1 MSPRQMLSFFDLAFL
16 YSTLPNFPPLVV
28 RYEKYFLY
36 FLERRRSL
44 MGMLKE
50 FKDFALRGN
59 VVDMAVGV
67 VIGAAFGKIV
77 SSLVSHVIMPP
88 LGYLLG
94 GIDFSNLFIPL
105 SDTPVSTLAEAKELG
120 VPVIAYGEFLNAVI
134 DFLIIAFV
142 LFIAIKQINH
152 FFPKA
157 PPKEIRKCPYCK
169 EAIADDA
176 TRCPHCTAQL

>member
-1 MSPRQMLSFFDLAFL
+1 
-16 YSTLPNFPPLVV
+16 
-28 RYEKYFLY
+28 
-36 FLERRRSL
+36 

-77 SSLVSHVIMPP
+77 SSLVSDIIMPP
-88 LGYLLG
+88 IGFVLG

-105 SDTPVSTLAEAKELG
+105 SKIPESTLAEAKEAG
-120 VPVIAYGEFLNAVI
+120 VPVIAYGSFINNVI
-134 DFLIIAFV
+134 DFLIVAFAIF
-142 LFIAIKQINH
+142 LCIKQINH

-157 PPKEIRKCPYCK
+157 PAKEPRKCPYCK
-169 EAIADDA
+169 EVIADDA
-176 TRCPHCTAQL
+176 TRCPHCTAELK

>member
-1 MSPRQMLSFFDLAFL
+1 
-16 YSTLPNFPPLVV
+16 
-28 RYEKYFLY
+28 
-36 FLERRRSL
+36 

-59 VVDMAVGV
+59 VIDMAVGV